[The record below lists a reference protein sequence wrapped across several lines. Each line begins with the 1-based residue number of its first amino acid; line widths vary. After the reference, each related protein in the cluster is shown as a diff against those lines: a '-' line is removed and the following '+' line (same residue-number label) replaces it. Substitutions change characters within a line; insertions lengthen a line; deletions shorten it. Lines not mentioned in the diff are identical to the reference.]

1 MVRHLLIFFEN
12 STVVE
17 TYPIFVP
24 VAMCVGVCTL
34 LSIARRLARP
44 DRQITRIT
52 QSELFLSPRKELP
65 EVTTMDPKWR
75 RVSEEIILSLLKLL

>member
-24 VAMCVGVCTL
+24 VAMCVHFCLSPGV
-34 LSIARRLARP
+34 SP
-44 DRQITRIT
+44 DRQTTRIT
-52 QSELFLSPRKELP
+52 QSELFLNPRKELP

>member
-17 TYPIFVP
+17 TYSIFVP
-24 VAMCVGVCTL
+24 VAMCKL
-34 LSIARRLARP
+34 LSIARRLTRP
-44 DRQITRIT
+44 DRQTTRIT

-75 RVSEEIILSLLKLL
+75 RVSEVIILSLLKLL